1 MPMLTLTWAVA
12 EVADQNSIDSTM
24 IMERIFH
31 PLLKWLHGTT
41 DGPPAAA

>member
-12 EVADQNSIDSTM
+12 EVADQNRIEST
-24 IMERIFH
+24 IIKERIRL
-31 PLLKWLHGTT
+31 PLLEWLHGTT